1 MVSVRSGGTAVAS
14 RRARVRASETWGA
27 AVMAS
32 RHILFMNTNP
42 NFPAVRSTRTTCLA
56 HRLVSGVT
64 LEEAVAVKRVGPE
77 MARFA
82 RRQLVRRRRCRSRG
96 GDERRE
102 QDGQSLETHV
112 DLMFGQPKS

>member
-42 NFPAVRSTRTTCLA
+42 NFPAVRSTGTACLA

-82 RRQLVRRRRCRSRG
+82 RRQLVRRRCRSRG

-112 DLMFGQPKS
+112 DLMFG